1 MGTAIG
7 LSCIERGCQYRAKCN
22 EITLSNIAIRK
33 FNVYGGIKL
42 GRDQPLELIREP
54 SATYASRASR
64 ASHVIACHVYIN
76 ITRLLLSEGIIK
88 RLPQANARA
97 VKQMHFLWPRSHIA
111 SWDANHGLDVLKL
124 KYYENSRRPVL
135 SFVFFLFCFVL
146 FCFFSWPWVRS
157 VGVQYLSIFLERIT
171 QGNY

>member
-7 LSCIERGCQYRAKCN
+7 LSCIERRCQYRAKCN

-33 FNVYGGIKL
+33 FNIYGGIKL

-76 ITRLLLSEGIIK
+76 ITRLLLSEGTLK
-88 RLPQANARA
+88 GC
-97 VKQMHFLWPRSHIA
+97 PRRMREQS
-111 SWDANHGLDVLKL
+111 
-124 KYYENSRRPVL
+124 SRCTFYDPVL
-135 SFVFFLFCFVL
+135 ISPLGTRIMDWTCWNWNIMRIRVAQFCLLSFFLFCFVL
-146 FCFFSWPWVRS
+146 FF
-157 VGVQYLSIFLERIT
+157 
-171 QGNY
+171 

>member
-7 LSCIERGCQYRAKCN
+7 LLALNEDANIEQNVIK
-22 EITLSNIAIRK
+22 ITLSNIAIRK

-97 VKQMHFLWPRSHIA
+97 VKQMHFL
-111 SWDANHGLDVLKL
+111 
-124 KYYENSRRPVL
+124 
-135 SFVFFLFCFVL
+135 
-146 FCFFSWPWVRS
+146 
-157 VGVQYLSIFLERIT
+157 
-171 QGNY
+171 